1 MKGIGT
7 ALVTPFQADG
17 SIDFQALQRL
27 IEHQINGGIDYLVIL
42 GTTSEVPTLSPDEQQ
57 SIIQFVIEFL

>member
-7 ALVTPFQADG
+7 ALITPFQADG
-17 SIDFQALQRL
+17 SIDFPALQRL

-57 SIIQFVIEFL
+57 SIIQFVI